1 MCWIY
6 NIHYYSLSACACTF
20 TDWYTCDTRV
30 SRPQNFNEIPT
41 AHPTSSVNV
50 DFNLQFI
57 CCHHQDNLYYPESV
71 AERLFQSSQ
80 TMIINAPFSLKPML
94 DSYASFEQTPVIDG
108 TCLKVQKTG

>member
-1 MCWIY
+1 MHACVRLLTG
-6 NIHYYSLSACACTF
+6 IHVIQGLVVRRIFY
-20 TDWYTCDTRV
+20 
-30 SRPQNFNEIPT
+30 EIPT

-108 TCLKVQKTG
+108 TCLKLQKTG